1 MRLSVLLHCR
11 LVLPALLL
19 LFGSRPSLAPQND
32 PVVYTAVWRPST
44 EGEIQVYGWKY
55 EDYRA
60 KYDEL
65 WNQGWRLKL
74 LNVYVVSGQ
83 VLYTAVW
90 RPSTEGEI
98 QVYG

>member
-1 MRLSVLLHCR
+1 VRYS
-11 LVLPALLL
+11 
-19 LFGSRPSLAPQND
+19 
-32 PVVYTAVWRPST
+32 AVWRPST
-44 EGEIQVYGWKY
+44 EGEIRVDGWAY

-65 WNQGWRLKL
+65 WPQGWRLKL
-74 LNVYVVSGQ
+74 IAPYVVDGQ

-98 QVYG
+98 QVDGWTYEDYRAKYDVLWELGWRLTLIAPYAI